1 MTSLPSTLLGPAA
14 SKAPFQDFAPA
25 PPPSHS
31 LSPYPRSL
39 QSSSPEP
46 PEGPYGAPQ
55 PYGCAV
61 GYPYVS
67 PPAPSGPHLP
77 YQQPGTA
84 SLHLR
89 GPAVNLQ
96 AVAVTDLLFTS
107 MEAQTLHL
115 WVSLWDLG
123 IDGSPDL
130 EKPLGLSQPEGFQLN
145 GRNKKLRK
153 PRTIYSSLQLQHLN
167 QRFQHTQYLA
177 LPERAQLAAQLGLTQ
192 TQVKI
197 WFQNKRSK
205 YKKIMKQGSNV
216 QEGELL
222 GALPALSPPLPSLW
236 DLPRPRTLPT
246 GGYVNSFGTWYQQQ
260 HPPEAL
266 AAPQMM

>member
-96 AVAVTDLLFTS
+96 AVA
-107 MEAQTLHL
+107 
-115 WVSLWDLG
+115 
-123 IDGSPDL
+123 DL

-266 AAPQMM
+266 AAPQMIFCSYLYF